1 MSNTKPKTIIGRL
14 QEYLEE
20 GNKIDVYKFAE
31 MFESMSLPIQI
42 RYLKKR
48 GFNIKS
54 AKKEGSKVT
63 EYWIEK

>member
-1 MSNTKPKTIIGRL
+1 MSSTEHKTIISRL
-14 QEYLEE
+14 QEYLEK
-20 GNKIDVYKFAE
+20 GNKIDIYKFAE

-48 GFNIKS
+48 GINIKS
-54 AKKEGSKVT
+54 AKKEGSKIT